1 MKIDMLFYHKNWLKT
16 ISEHFFRS
24 SQNWLCFGLSEKK
37 EIAIFRLPGNWI
49 WISKTWIIRLQ
60 GYWKWKLTY
69 FSMMV
74 INNWTNVIHGII
86 FFWVV
91 KNPFTFIVHIFQD
104 VIFGREW
111 PWRHIVTL
119 SLKNVISSHQHY
131 FLHDI
136 EENNILNI
144 SYYSNVV
151 FLFDIVTPL
160 YTMKKSVASDN
171 KSRTI
176 LHKRYRWSGV
186 WYHARISAE

>member
-1 MKIDMLFYHKNWLKT
+1 MFRIVRKKRNHDFPTSRKVNLNIKNKNNPTSGLLKMKIDILFYHGDQQLNKCDPWN
-16 ISEHFFRS
+16 
-24 SQNWLCFGLSEKK
+24 
-37 EIAIFRLPGNWI
+37 
-49 WISKTWIIRLQ
+49 
-60 GYWKWKLTY
+60 
-69 FSMMV
+69 
-74 INNWTNVIHGII
+74 I

-91 KNPFTFIVHIFQD
+91 KNPFTFIVHTFQD
-104 VIFGREW
+104 VISGQEW

-136 EENNILNI
+136 EENNIINI

-160 YTMKKSVASDN
+160 YTMKKSVASDT

-176 LHKRYRWSGV
+176 LHKHYRWSGV
-186 WYHARISAE
+186 WYDARISTE